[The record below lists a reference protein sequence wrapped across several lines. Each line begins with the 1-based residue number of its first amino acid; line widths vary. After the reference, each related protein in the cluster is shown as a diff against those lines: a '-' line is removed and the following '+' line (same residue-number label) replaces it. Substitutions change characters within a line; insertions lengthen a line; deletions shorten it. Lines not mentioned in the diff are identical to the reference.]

1 MKITKSQL
9 RRIIKE
15 ELEAVLGEEMSPE
28 EIVDAQYKQCD
39 KAIDYKK
46 CIEDLPPRTP
56 QSTTRRRDNSG
67 GKRFYDNNPGNKWDD
82 DPRDAWYE
90 E

>member
-9 RRIIKE
+9 KQIIKE
-15 ELEAVLGEEMSPE
+15 ELEVVLGEEMSPAE
-28 EIVDAQYKQCD
+28 LEAAKHEQC
-39 KAIDYKK
+39 KGAIDYEK
-46 CIEDLPPRTP
+46 CMGDPPYA

-67 GKRFYDNNPGNKWDD
+67 GKRFHDNDPGNKWDD